1 MKIKERI
8 GKWLMEK
15 EDKSE
20 SSTADI
26 TNHRD
31 FMNQAIMAEDEVALN
46 GDSDDD
52 LPEDDDIPDL
62 V

>member
-1 MKIKERI
+1 MQIKERI

-31 FMNQAIMAEDEVALN
+31 FMNKAIMAEDEVALN

-52 LPEDDDIPDL
+52 LPEDDNIPDL